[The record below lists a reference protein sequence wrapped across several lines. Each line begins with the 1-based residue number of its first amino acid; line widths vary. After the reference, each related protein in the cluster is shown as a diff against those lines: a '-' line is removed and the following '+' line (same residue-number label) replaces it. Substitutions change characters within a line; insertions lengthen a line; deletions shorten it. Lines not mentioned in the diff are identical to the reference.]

1 MIFYW
6 ILALALHRE
15 AKNKGS
21 YLDWVWQVWRVSCIW
36 CPAVNVTFSSCLV
49 TQFGRWNP
57 SERVSKLRLKAVTM
71 VTLSVEKMRVKVARL
86 PSKIMQFFFYFSG
99 KALPHRCGVN
109 RTVGLLQYIQSYTHT
124 HTGTAVMMST
134 GPLLKVREKKMSDN
148 CIYLFLL
155 RRQLRHSLCLYGV
168 WTVFMR
174 WPEVLSSPW
183 PDVYGVKS
191 CLHLVSLL
199 FSWSLTGLKAKPCLF
214 FLSFF
219 LPETVFLLFLSFM
232 GAITRSILDLFSF

>member
-86 PSKIMQFFFYFSG
+86 PSNIMQFFFYFSG

-109 RTVGLLQYIQSYTHT
+109 RTVGLLQYIQSYTHKHT
-124 HTGTAVMMST
+124 HTPA
-134 GPLLKVREKKMSDN
+134 LREKKMSDN
-148 CIYLFLL
+148 CIYLFFIKTC
-155 RRQLRHSLCLYGV
+155 QLQHSLCLYGV

-219 LPETVFLLFLSFM
+219 LPETVSCFFCHLWGPLLALS
-232 GAITRSILDLFSF
+232 

>member
-155 RRQLRHSLCLYGV
+155 RHVSFGIHFV
-168 WTVFMR
+168 FTVFE
-174 WPEVLSSPW
+174 P
-183 PDVYGVKS
+183 
-191 CLHLVSLL
+191 CLWGDLRSFLL
-199 FSWSLTGLKAKPCLF
+199 LDLTFTGLKAAFISCPS
-214 FLSFF
+214 SFH
-219 LPETVFLLFLSFM
+219 
-232 GAITRSILDLFSF
+232 GRSRD

>member
-71 VTLSVEKMRVKVARL
+71 VTLSVEKMRSESRQTSFKNHAV
-86 PSKIMQFFFYFSG
+86 FFLFLREGSTSSMWSESY
-99 KALPHRCGVN
+99 C
-109 RTVGLLQYIQSYTHT
+109 RTATVHTVIHTHT
-124 HTGTAVMMST
+124 HRHCGHDVHRAVIEST
-134 GPLLKVREKKMSDN
+134 GKEN
-148 CIYLFLL
+148 EW
-155 RRQLRHSLCLYGV
+155 QLH
-168 WTVFMR
+168 
-174 WPEVLSSPW
+174 
-183 PDVYGVKS
+183 
-191 CLHLVSLL
+191 
-199 FSWSLTGLKAKPCLF
+199 
-214 FLSFF
+214 LSFF
-219 LPETVFLLFLSFM
+219 IKTSASAFTLSLRCLNRVYEVTWGPF
-232 GAITRSILDLFSF
+232 FSLTWRLRG

>member
-124 HTGTAVMMST
+124 HRHCGHDVHRAIIEST
-134 GPLLKVREKKMSDN
+134 GKEN
-148 CIYLFLL
+148 EW
-155 RRQLRHSLCLYGV
+155 QLH
-168 WTVFMR
+168 
-174 WPEVLSSPW
+174 
-183 PDVYGVKS
+183 
-191 CLHLVSLL
+191 
-199 FSWSLTGLKAKPCLF
+199 
-214 FLSFF
+214 LSFF
-219 LPETVFLLFLSFM
+219 IKTSASAFTLSLRCLNRVYEVTWGPF
-232 GAITRSILDLFSF
+232 FSLTWRLRG

>member
-1 MIFYW
+1 MWKKWGWKSPDF
-6 ILALALHRE
+6 LQ
-15 AKNKGS
+15 K
-21 YLDWVWQVWRVSCIW
+21 SC
-36 CPAVNVTFSSCLV
+36 S
-49 TQFGRWNP
+49 
-57 SERVSKLRLKAVTM
+57 
-71 VTLSVEKMRVKVARL
+71 
-86 PSKIMQFFFYFSG
+86 FFFYFSG

-109 RTVGLLQYIQSYTHT
+109 RTVGLLQYIQSYTHK
-124 HTGTAVMMST
+124 HTPA
-134 GPLLKVREKKMSDN
+134 LREKKMSDN
-148 CIYLFLL
+148 CIYLFFIKTC
-155 RRQLRHSLCLYGV
+155 QLQHSLCLYGV

-214 FLSFF
+214 FSFF
-219 LPETVFLLFLSFM
+219 FSSRNRFLLFLSFM